1 MQASIEQVGSVI
13 RDAEQKKK
21 GKTKKVSIFMRL
33 QFMTLLEMV
42 FGHGSF
48 VCLFVCVDPF
58 YGSEGGEWV
67 FDVCLESEK
76 DGGFGC

>member
-1 MQASIEQVGSVI
+1 MI
-13 RDAEQKKK
+13 RVAEHKKK
-21 GKTKKVSIFMRL
+21 GKKKGVCFHEASIHD
-33 QFMTLLEMV
+33 TLGNG

-58 YGSEGGEWV
+58 CWPLRGDWV
-67 FDVCLESEK
+67 FDVCLEIEK